1 MSSSL
6 SAESPDSADSRSS
19 HDQDKPARTNTPEPL
34 GHRGWVGWSD
44 PLSRT
49 VFIDGTDRAAAHL
62 LWATRQAQA
71 RALQK
76 WAEDDRRAAQVPGE
90 VVISYVHEAVQV
102 SSPLSDDFRVCA
114 HVLPYLLHPDWDVPA
129 HPSTWLV
136 ELVDGPLAS
145 GMQTIPWSP
154 EDTQPPAMIELPDPA
169 GGEWLLYRLRDGF
182 DAVNGVAQYV
192 WVGRPAEQMG
202 MADGSTRVDRFP
214 RVDGFGPVDA
224 GALSQLFQ
232 ADLGVPA
239 PDVEALS
246 HWGQTEPIVVREHGG
261 AAGPGGDAL

>member
-1 MSSSL
+1 MSSSAR
-6 SAESPDSADSRSS
+6 SQIPESADDRSS
-19 HDQDKPARTNTPEPL
+19 HDQDKPARTKAPEPL
-34 GHRGWVGWSD
+34 GHHGWFGWSD

-76 WAEDDRRAAQVPGE
+76 WADDDRRAAQVPGE

-114 HVLPYLLHPDWDVPA
+114 HVLPYLLYPDWDVPA

-154 EDTQPPAMIELPDPA
+154 EDTRPPAMIELPDPA

-192 WVGRPAEQMG
+192 WAGRPAEQMG
-202 MADGSTRVDRFP
+202 MADESTQMGRFA
-214 RVDGFGPVDA
+214 RVDGLMPVDM

-232 ADLGVPA
+232 AGPDVSP

-246 HWGQTEPIVVREHGG
+246 QWGQAEPIREHGG